1 MLPFCSYPAAKQQ
14 AVSKVRHTPAVKHV
28 THKSAKTTTKKTKI
42 VHKRANHKKIHRKT
56 LSHAVPHKK
65 PVIANDR
72 RQDPIP
78 ASVPE
83 QPRSYG
89 FFATMEHKLVDY
101 VHNMVHTLRYSSYK
115 LGGTNFDSDRGV
127 YVVDCSDYVDRIL
140 ENVYPEAYF
149 DLLNNTGTDKPTS
162 AHFYD
167 FFNELS
173 QGPTRLWYRIQDVEE
188 LQAGDVLVFR
198 YKSAYSRMGSGH
210 VMVVMDK
217 PTHDDDVYFV
227 RVTDSAPSG
236 HSADTRPL
244 RVSGIGIG
252 TLMLKTNGDG
262 QPSAYAWKVGSRWKN
277 NVRIAMARP
286 RGIS

>member
-1 MLPFCSYPAAKQQ
+1 MLPFCSYAAKQQ
-14 AVSKVRHTPAVKHV
+14 AVSKVRHTPAPAIKHA
-28 THKSAKTTTKKTKI
+28 HKKTTAKKTKI
-42 VHKRANHKKIHRKT
+42 VHKRPIHHKKIHHKT
-56 LSHAVPHKK
+56 ISHKK
-65 PVIANDR
+65 PAIPNDR
-72 RQDPIP
+72 RQEPIV
-78 ASVPE
+78 ANIAE
-83 QPRSYG
+83 QQSSYG
-89 FFATMEHKLVDY
+89 FFANMEHKLVNY

-149 DLLNNTGTDKPTS
+149 DLLNNTRTDKPTS

-167 FFNELS
+167 FFNGLS
-173 QGPTRLWYRIQDVEE
+173 QSPTHLWYRIQDVEE
-188 LQAGDVLVFR
+188 LKAGDVLVFR
-198 YKSAYSRMGSGH
+198 YKSPYRHMGSGH

-286 RGIS
+286 KSMS